1 GTATVGSNGSWS
13 FTPDTALAD
22 GNHSFTATVTDGVGR
37 TSEPTGGFG
46 IVVDTKAP
54 DAASDL
60 LVTDNVGAYQG
71 PVVSGDTTDDNTP
84 TLSGKAEPG
93 STVNIIDNGQ

>member
-1 GTATVGSNGSWS
+1 
-13 FTPDTALAD
+13 
-22 GNHSFTATVTDGVGR
+22 
-37 TSEPTGGFG
+37 GFG
-46 IVVDTKAP
+46 IVIDTKAP

-84 TLSGKAEPG
+84 TLSGRAEPG
-93 STVNIIDNGQ
+93 STVNIIDNGQVIGSTKVNPDGTWSYTPDQPLANGAHDLTTTVTDPS